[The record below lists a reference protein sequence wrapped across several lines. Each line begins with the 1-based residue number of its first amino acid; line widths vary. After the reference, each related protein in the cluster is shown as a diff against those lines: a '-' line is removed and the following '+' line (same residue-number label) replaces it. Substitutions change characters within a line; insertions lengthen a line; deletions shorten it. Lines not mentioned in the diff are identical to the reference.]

1 MVAFSVRV
9 QRALLELLFGGG
21 VQALVERFHG
31 RVDARHHLV
40 HVLPHVG
47 LARFP
52 PCLQVGEHVGGV
64 LPFAHVEQVIVVIF
78 HRPGVE
84 IPVTRT
90 GQAFDALHAV
100 EVHQPAAVLAHDAR
114 QRQIGLVHQAF
125 PVFGDIPVLHVVLL
139 SERLFDHERVSWVNS
154 AVDPQ
159 YLGHDR
165 LAFTADDERAD
176 TGLDAMLG
184 KPSRTVAHHRRPEQ
198 RIPVGER
205 HRVARPGE
213 NPFDGHA

>member
-1 MVAFSVRV
+1 MP
-9 QRALLELLFGGG
+9 LENT
-21 VQALVERFHG
+21 
-31 RVDARHHLV
+31 DA
-40 HVLPHVG
+40 
-47 LARFP
+47 
-52 PCLQVGEHVGGV
+52 E
-64 LPFAHVEQVIVVIF
+64 
-78 HRPGVE
+78 
-84 IPVTRT
+84 
-90 GQAFDALHAV
+90 
-100 EVHQPAAVLAHDAR
+100 
-114 QRQIGLVHQAF
+114 
-125 PVFGDIPVLHVVLL
+125 
-139 SERLFDHERVSWVNS
+139 ERVSWVNS

>member
-1 MVAFSVRV
+1 M
-9 QRALLELLFGGG
+9 
-21 VQALVERFHG
+21 
-31 RVDARHHLV
+31 
-40 HVLPHVG
+40 
-47 LARFP
+47 
-52 PCLQVGEHVGGV
+52 
-64 LPFAHVEQVIVVIF
+64 
-78 HRPGVE
+78 
-84 IPVTRT
+84 
-90 GQAFDALHAV
+90 
-100 EVHQPAAVLAHDAR
+100 LAHDAR

-165 LAFTADDERAD
+165 LAFTADDERA
-176 TGLDAMLG
+176 G